1 MLDPINP
8 VPPVTKK
15 FFFFKKKIK
24 GYINRHFDLLNFFLL
39 NFDFCKLSA
48 NYVLKKLE
56 KKGII
61 LRSMESYKMK
71 NKLRVTIGSSKENN
85 KFIKNLDHI
94 L

>member
-1 MLDPINP
+1 MGKMYEAWNNRNVVYYIGTL
-8 VPPVTKK
+8 TKK
-15 FFFFKKKIK
+15 KNI
-24 GYINRHFDLLNFFLL
+24 ISNETSANFFLL